1 MLKLYPILQ
10 VMARPPRHSS
20 GEKTRSS
27 QASPCELLPAP
38 LTLCQYIEADTGLP
52 ARESH
57 HHFVLKYNVSVQDQV
72 TIMDNRIG
80 LELRGKK
87 KCEVTELDLSGC
99 NTGGEIVG
107 LTEEF
112 SALEQL
118 DLQNASLT
126 NIKLFPK
133 LAKLSKLD
141 LSGNRLSKG
150 LEVLKDCPNIK
161 SLSLSNNKFKDLST
175 LEPLKDLQYL
185 QHLELEDNEFP
196 EAKEDFRTKIFE
208 LLPNLEV
215 LDGKDKVGAEVNS
228 GDEDSEEDE
237 ADEDDVEDE
246 EDDSGEEEDSEEDGE
261 DGPGL
266 SALYDNTADLDD
278 DDEADYEGNEAEGD
292 DSDLEDEDE
301 EDGEPTP
308 DGKGV
313 KRKLEEDH

>member
-1 MLKLYPILQ
+1 M
-10 VMARPPRHSS
+10 
-20 GEKTRSS
+20 G
-27 QASPCELLPAP
+27 
-38 LTLCQYIEADTGLP
+38 TLCQYIEVDTGLP

-161 SLSLSNNKFKDLST
+161 SLSLSNNKSKDLST

-228 GDEDSEEDE
+228 GD
-237 ADEDDVEDE
+237 
-246 EDDSGEEEDSEEDGE
+246 EDSEEDGE